1 MARCARRLSA
11 GSAKSSRVLVRRP
24 STRTEVLSAKQ
35 TTTASFRTTSTKA
48 NASARKSVAT
58 ARASTKTSG
67 AVLRPHQTVR
77 SSIGAELGSL
87 RYLSYLVE
95 GGAEPNLL
103 RGWDDGIV
111 DAEGDDGT

>member
-1 MARCARRLSA
+1 MAACARRLAA
-11 GSAKSSRVLVRRP
+11 GSEKSSRGLVRRT
-24 STRTEVLSAKQ
+24 STRTEVSANQ

-48 NASARKSVAT
+48 YTSARNYAT
-58 ARASTKTSG
+58 AAQTATKTCG
-67 AVLRPHQTVR
+67 AALRSHQTLLR
-77 SSIGAELGSL
+77 SAIGAELGSL

-111 DAEGDDGT
+111 DTEGDDGT